1 MKTCLSDTKNK
12 SKIAT
17 CQFATFG
24 STTKKDYLT
33 LISDYINS
41 FFSIFSQETVREA
54 KLRIEDILPKYAH
67 ITISPGRHRPDVM
80 KEATR
85 ATLEALAIPRW
96 ISGERSVVLP
106 TIQDD
111 SIAYPLSDAE
121 IEPIEILLIKSF
133 AF

>member
-1 MKTCLSDTKNK
+1 
-12 SKIAT
+12 
-17 CQFATFG
+17 
-24 STTKKDYLT
+24 
-33 LISDYINS
+33 
-41 FFSIFSQETVREA
+41 
-54 KLRIEDILPKYAH
+54 
-67 ITISPGRHRPDVM
+67 M